1 MTTWRCALILCA
13 AACIP
18 QGLGLHSELH
28 AKTSEHQTQYAV
40 TIAIGTPPQE
50 FNVIVD
56 TGSSDLWVQGVAC
69 SSCNA
74 GPRFDASKSSTYHPG
89 KSSANIGQD
98 RVALGSLVLADDMQ
112 FGVVYS
118 EDASIT
124 AVLQNS
130 GILGLGYYSFDAMAS
145 FTFPCVQDYI
155 SSFALSLDPT
165 NPVLSINEHLPA
177 YEEASIVWASMPVE
191 QLGGLLTYWIVG
203 MPDAT
208 LGSLQLC
215 GNTTS
220 RCQAVLDT
228 GTGYIAVPT
237 SAWPAVVQL
246 FEEVG
251 CEAALAS
258 FGPFICPSD
267 ADLPTFHFTLGT
279 MHGYAC
285 TIEPRM
291 YSFRESMDSIVVG
304 LIASPL
310 DIWILGSL
318 FLQQYYTI
326 FDVEHRQVRM
336 TVALAATE
344 SLPELQ
350 PVPISVHD
358 QPSYFDRFYGMLS
371 LELLTNPVSR

>member
-1 MTTWRCALILCA
+1 MRGHALMHRNRRRI
-13 AACIP
+13 IP
-18 QGLGLHSELH
+18 
-28 AKTSEHQTQYAV
+28 
-40 TIAIGTPPQE
+40 
-50 FNVIVD
+50 
-56 TGSSDLWVQGVAC
+56 VAC
-69 SSCNA
+69 ANS
-74 GPRFDASKSSTYHPG
+74 
-89 KSSANIGQD
+89 NIGQD

-130 GILGLGYYSFDAMAS
+130 GILGLGFYAMAS

-220 RCQAVLDT
+220 RCQA
-228 GTGYIAVPT
+228 GYIAVPT

-258 FGPFICPSD
+258 SGPFICPSD
-267 ADLPTFHFTLGT
+267 ADLPTFHFTLG
-279 MHGYAC
+279 
-285 TIEPRM
+285 
-291 YSFRESMDSIVVG
+291 
-304 LIASPL
+304 PL
-310 DIWILGSL
+310 
-318 FLQQYYTI
+318 
-326 FDVEHRQVRM
+326 
-336 TVALAATE
+336 
-344 SLPELQ
+344 LPPLC
-350 PVPISVHD
+350 D
-358 QPSYFDRFYGMLS
+358 
-371 LELLTNPVSR
+371 